1 MIVPGMSQ
9 ETEAHLEKM
18 LWKYDKDSFVMPM
31 KWFVWCT
38 IYNSIF
44 CQRITTNSLMCRPP
58 RSEAHSWHWQTSFSL
73 QLYHPRHP
81 FHQSATPHLST
92 LLPWVYHNGGA
103 TKVRSVQRWFGIRGL
118 FRCSVPLKKDLWSL
132 PRKKRFRMCKNHK
145 KSGVRCGM
153 SVQFVFLIT
162 VTSLSR
168 FFLIYKNHLNCVWCL
183 VTFPWAPSSLEPTH
197 QQKTNSPPVTR
208 QQQCPCPY
216 HGRSRPICSFHQPCN
231 KAIAVAGG
239 SCWGY
244 QGRESQAW
252 STSAWRSFH
261 LACSGMFPIQ
271 SFLDGSLNQ
280 WESPTKKSHT
290 FQVQYLH
297 K

>member
-1 MIVPGMSQ
+1 MIKIHLSCPWSDLFDAQFITASSVKESQLINECAGLHVQKLTPGTGKQASAFNFIIQ
-9 ETEAHLEKM
+9 
-18 LWKYDKDSFVMPM
+18 
-31 KWFVWCT
+31 
-38 IYNSIF
+38 I
-44 CQRITTNSLMCRPP
+44 
-58 RSEAHSWHWQTSFSL
+58 
-73 QLYHPRHP
+73 HP
-81 FHQSATPHLST
+81 FHQSATPDLST

-183 VTFPWAPSSLEPTH
+183 VTFPWAPSSLE
-197 QQKTNSPPVTR
+197 TNSDWSHDSSSALALATEDLYPFALSTSLATR
-208 QQQCPCPY
+208 RSLLPMD
-216 HGRSRPICSFHQPCN
+216 HVGGTKVEGGGR
-231 KAIAVAGG
+231 
-239 SCWGY
+239 
-244 QGRESQAW
+244 AW

-271 SFLDGSLNQ
+271 SFLDGSLNPWQ
-280 WESPTKKSHT
+280 SPRKKVIPSKYL
-290 FQVQYLH
+290 QYLH
-297 K
+297 KR

>member
-1 MIVPGMSQ
+1 MLGLHLQKLTPGTGKQASAFNFIIQ
-9 ETEAHLEKM
+9 
-18 LWKYDKDSFVMPM
+18 
-31 KWFVWCT
+31 
-38 IYNSIF
+38 I
-44 CQRITTNSLMCRPP
+44 
-58 RSEAHSWHWQTSFSL
+58 
-73 QLYHPRHP
+73 HP

-197 QQKTNSPPVTR
+197 QQKTTSPPVTR

-244 QGRESQAW
+244 QGRESRAW